1 MAKRRLAEL
10 VELQQESA
18 PMPKEESRDL
28 GHIRSVGVGLRV
40 GEVAEIDD
48 LARSLGFSRNAIMAW
63 IIRHSMREIRAGRL
77 EIPVETENIRK
88 LGKL

>member
-10 VELQQESA
+10 VDKQESA
-18 PMPKEESRDL
+18 PKPKEESKDL

-40 GEVAEIDD
+40 GEVAEIDE

-63 IIRHSMREIRAGRL
+63 VIRHSLREIRAGRL
-77 EIPVETENIRK
+77 EIPVETETIRK
-88 LGKL
+88 LGTL